1 MNTSNHPT
9 PEVKFIMKTYF
20 KALLAAIIFVPGL
33 ALANFQ
39 TIFNE
44 MQREGVLQVELELSL
59 ATLESHARTDAEQAA
74 VFRFTDKQGQAQEW
88 STEVNVRGRFRR
100 RICEFPPIKIDF
112 SKQDL
117 KARGLLPFDDLK
129 LVTHC
134 QEGKEGQEA
143 VLREYMAYQ
152 LYGKLTPLNFRAQ
165 LVEITYIDTE
175 SNIRFTKYGILL
187 EDTDELAA
195 RLNSEECEECYG
207 LSASNINTD
216 VYLTHAMFQY
226 MIGNT
231 DWSLAM
237 GRNLKI
243 MKPVDGGNYWISPY
257 DFDFSGLVDA
267 NYAIPNQDVGQE
279 FVGQRVYMGEKASRS
294 DIDKT
299 IRLFQAKKA
308 ELISCVETFSLLDR
322 GSRKEMARYLEH
334 FFDSLAKGDFF
345 SDASFSTGDA
355 KAVANGK

>member
-1 MNTSNHPT
+1 
-9 PEVKFIMKTYF
+9 MKTYF
-20 KALLAAIIFVPGL
+20 KALLTAIIFVPGL
-33 ALANFQ
+33 ALANTQ
-39 TIFNE
+39 TLFNE
-44 MQREGVLQVELELSL
+44 LQREGILKVELELSL

-74 VFRFTDKQGQAQEW
+74 VFRFIDKQGQAQEW
-88 STEVNVRGRFRR
+88 STDVNVRGRFRR
-100 RICEFPPIKIDF
+100 RVCEFPPIKIDF
-112 SKQDL
+112 SKRDL

-243 MKPVDGGNYWISPY
+243 MKPVDGGDYWISPY
-257 DFDFSGLVDA
+257 DFDFSGLVNV

-279 FVGQRVYMGEKASRS
+279 FVGQRVYMGEKFARS
-294 DIDKT
+294 DLDKT
-299 IRLFQAKKA
+299 IRLFQSKKE
-308 ELISCVETFSLLDR
+308 ELISYVETFPLLDKS
-322 GSRKEMARYLEH
+322 SRKEMARYLER
-334 FFDSLAKGDFF
+334 FYDSLGQEDFF
-345 SDASFSTGDA
+345 SNASLSNGNS
-355 KAVANGK
+355 KAMAGGR